1 MIKRNSKSLS
11 KQNFLDIL
19 YNCRRDR
26 ENTCLKSFKEEF
38 KMKNSKLVIK
48 PLAEATEEE
57 QKQLIDAVQ
66 QMLNAQKAEKV
77 PMENDE
83 FEIDRYDRALAS
95 PHADAVNAR
104 PIQSRSLDTP
114 TDDKYL
120 IEVVRRVPTTE
131 PVHAIQVMSRMMI
144 DHSYRLGYRDGIVD
158 AYHNLE
164 VRGIK
169 VPPMSEIVEN

>member
-1 MIKRNSKSLS
+1 
-11 KQNFLDIL
+11 
-19 YNCRRDR
+19 
-26 ENTCLKSFKEEF
+26 
-38 KMKNSKLVIK
+38 MKNSKIVIK

-66 QMLNAQKAEKV
+66 QMLNAQKAEKI

-83 FEIDRYDRALAS
+83 FEIDRYDRALAA

-114 TDDKYL
+114 ADDKYL
-120 IEVVRRVPTTE
+120 IEVVRRVPTTD

-144 DHSYRLGYRDGIVD
+144 DHSYRLGYRDGVVD

>member
-1 MIKRNSKSLS
+1 
-11 KQNFLDIL
+11 
-19 YNCRRDR
+19 
-26 ENTCLKSFKEEF
+26 
-38 KMKNSKLVIK
+38 MKNSKLVIK
-48 PLAEATEEE
+48 PLSEATEEE

-77 PMENDE
+77 PMEDE
-83 FEIDRYDRALAS
+83 YEIDRYDRALAS

-114 TDDKYL
+114 TDDKHL
-120 IEVVRRVPTTE
+120 IEVVRRVPITE